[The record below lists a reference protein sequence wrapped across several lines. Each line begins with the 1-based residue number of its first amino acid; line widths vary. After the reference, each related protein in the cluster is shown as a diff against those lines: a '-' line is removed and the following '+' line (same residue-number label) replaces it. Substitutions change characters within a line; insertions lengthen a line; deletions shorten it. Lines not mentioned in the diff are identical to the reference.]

1 MYIYIHICVCV
12 CVDADLFGDSEEI
25 SFPDLLNT
33 GADLIAVCFS
43 TSDYS
48 FFTCSYSHHTT
59 HSLYTFLLL
68 LPSSSP
74 SSSPSLS
81 LSFPL
86 SLPLSLPLHLPPSLA
101 IYIASPSS
109 YTSSTHYATRRCKVQ
124 MERRGEGGSQTF
136 RQYQQAARTWQPL
149 YPPQPPPP
157 YHIHKEVSAMRS
169 TQQTHHMHHTQSAP
183 STTHHIV
190 SPNMSYV

>member
-1 MYIYIHICVCV
+1 MCV

-48 FFTCSYSHHTT
+48 FFTCSYKHHTT
-59 HSLYTFLLL
+59 HSLYTSPPL

-81 LSFPL
+81 LSSPL
-86 SLPLSLPLHLPPSLA
+86 SVSLSLPLHLPPSLA
-101 IYIASPSS
+101 ISRQLPFFYTLCNSTMQSS
-109 YTSSTHYATRRCKVQ
+109 NGEERGGGVTDLSTVSTS
-124 MERRGEGGSQTF
+124 GSNM
-136 RQYQQAARTWQPL
+136 AAPA
-149 YPPQPPPP
+149 PPPP
-157 YHIHKEVSAMRS
+157 TATIP
-169 TQQTHHMHHTQSAP
+169 HTQRGERNAQHATHTPHAP
-183 STTHHIV
+183 HPIPTIHHAPHRV
-190 SPNMSYV
+190 AEYV